1 MGKVTEKD
9 IIACAYE
16 LIKEI
21 CKEDEEVL
29 VFSGYTLSWEKRK
42 KKIDFRELLEGYS
55 IDELD
60 TDEDIIAENI
70 FDLTKY
76 NEDAK
81 RFNFIIEPEPEV
93 DPDDDSIAIIFCEGN
108 LYEILYCYEGFGSG
122 GKRAE
127 RLYDMINNIADK
139 YGMIAGLDRVGR
151 ISLYEK
157 RDL

>member
-16 LIKEI
+16 FIKEI

-42 KKIDFRELLEGYS
+42 KRIDFRELLEGYS

-60 TDEDIIAENI
+60 TDEDIITENI
-70 FDLTKY
+70 FDLIKY

-81 RFNFIIEPEPEV
+81 RFNLIIEPEPEV

-108 LYEILYCYEGFGSG
+108 LYEILSIYEGFGSG

-127 RLYDMINNIADK
+127 RLYDMINNIAEK
-139 YGMIAGLDRVGR
+139 YGMIAGLDRAGA

-157 RDL
+157 GNL

>member
-29 VFSGYTLSWEKRK
+29 VFSGYTLTWEKRK
-42 KKIDFRELLEGYS
+42 KKINFRELLEGYS

-60 TDEDIIAENI
+60 EDEDIITENI
-70 FDLTKY
+70 FDIIKY
-76 NEDAK
+76 NKFFSD
-81 RFNFIIEPEPEV
+81 EPMPMPET

-108 LYEILYCYEGFGSG
+108 LHEVLNNYVGFGAG

-127 RLYDMINNIADK
+127 RLYDAMNDIADK
-139 YGMIAGLDRVGR
+139 YGMIAGLDRVGG

-157 RDL
+157 RNL